1 MIMSIGYM
9 QADKVLEKI
18 KVGDELEFD
27 YMGKKKG
34 GRVKEAKNRVIK
46 VSGQF
51 GFTDVISQM
60 SLTDNTYTTFLKVNG
75 KVIIENGKLK

>member
-18 KVGDELEFD
+18 KVGDQVEFD

-34 GRVKEAKNRVIK
+34 GKVKEAKNRVIK

-51 GFTDVISQM
+51 GSTDVISQQ
-60 SLTDNTYTTFLKVNG
+60 SLTSSTYTTFLKVNG
-75 KVIIENGKLK
+75 KVIIDNGKLK